1 VIGWLTAKNCRN
13 KILKKVFAG
22 QKAEKFILR
31 PLSVAERGLFCG
43 IFLKYSRQQFI
54 ALSLYDTII

>member
-22 QKAEKFILR
+22 QKAEKFLLR
-31 PLSVAERGLFCG
+31 PLSVAERGLFLWHFFK
-43 IFLKYSRQQFI
+43 IFASTVYCVVTL
-54 ALSLYDTII
+54 